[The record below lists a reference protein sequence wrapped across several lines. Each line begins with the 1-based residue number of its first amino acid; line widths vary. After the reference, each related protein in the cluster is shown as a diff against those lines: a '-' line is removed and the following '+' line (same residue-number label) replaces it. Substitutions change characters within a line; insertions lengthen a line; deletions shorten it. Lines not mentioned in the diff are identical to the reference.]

1 MLSYFAASN
10 SRSPPGSPL
19 TAACAGLPWRIGKG
33 EKIFF
38 IRLQIFLP
46 CGYIQQPGGERRVR
60 ALAAA
65 DPEQDADGHG
75 EAAQG
80 HHRAHRDGENI
91 RQGSPEP
98 RAPLV

>member
-1 MLSYFAASN
+1 MDAILLRGQQQSLTTRQSADGSMC
-10 SRSPPGSPL
+10 RSPVENRKRL
-19 TAACAGLPWRIGKG
+19 ENI
-33 EKIFF
+33 F

-75 EAAQG
+75 EAAEG
-80 HHRAHRDGENI
+80 HHGAHRDGENI
-91 RQGSPEP
+91 R
-98 RAPLV
+98 